1 MIPGYDMFCFIPRRE
16 SVLMRPLRGNTY
28 WMVTSRWLWLCRARR
43 VDTAWGET
51 YYVRAE
57 A

>member
-1 MIPGYDMFCFIPRRE
+1 MIPGYDMFCFLPRRE